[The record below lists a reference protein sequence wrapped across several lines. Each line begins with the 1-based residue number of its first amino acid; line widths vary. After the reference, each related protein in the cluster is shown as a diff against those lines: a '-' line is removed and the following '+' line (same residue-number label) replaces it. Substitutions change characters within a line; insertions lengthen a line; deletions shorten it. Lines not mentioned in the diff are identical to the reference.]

1 MPENETEVVLY
12 LTIGITVIF
21 FLFLILIWIAIF
33 LNIFARELKYLN
45 TEIKRTSGN
54 ERKYWKRRKRRLW
67 LSLLPFVK
75 Y

>member
-33 LNIFARELKYLN
+33 LNIFARELKYFN